1 MSSLLALMLL
11 ASTAEVV
18 SIGAV
23 VPFLGALTFP
33 EKLLAH
39 PFAASLLPKLG
50 IVDARQLQIS
60 LTLMFI
66 SGALLSGVMRTALS
80 WMSIRLAY
88 SLGADLSFEIY
99 RRTLYQPYSV
109 HVSRNSSQVI
119 AAVVTKVNSVINGF
133 ITPVMTLSSSALMMT
148 AIAIVLFVINPMAT
162 IFSMLG
168 FGAIYLVIIW
178 TTRRIKRQNGRMIAA
193 EATNVVKALQEGLGG
208 IRDILLDGSQRV
220 HCAAYHNAD
229 APLRRAQASNQFL
242 AASPRFAIEAIGMSL
257 IAAIALLLSHQL
269 GGIESSIPVL
279 GALAIG
285 AQRLLPIMQQGYAA
299 WSSMVSN
306 LPILEEALEL
316 LEQPAPLD
324 EEHEA
329 DDNML
334 FGTEIRFSRVVF
346 RYGPDQRPIFD
357 GLDAVIEKGGLIG
370 VIGRTGSGKSTFVD
384 ILMGL
389 LTPTGGYIEVDGVR
403 IDENNRRAWQRRI
416 AHVPQSIFLSDG
428 SIAENIAFGIPK
440 AQIDFDRVMISA
452 AKAQIA
458 TDVEALPLGYDT
470 RVGERGVRLSGG
482 QRQRIGIARALYK
495 KADVI
500 VFDEATSALDSE
512 TESAVM
518 TAIQSLGKDITV
530 IIIAH
535 RTSTLARCSKI
546 IEMVV
551 GGIVRIR
558 TFEDLSRM
566 QYTKK
571 KEAAN
576 PC

>member
-1 MSSLLALMLL
+1 
-11 ASTAEVV
+11 
-18 SIGAV
+18 
-23 VPFLGALTFP
+23 
-33 EKLLAH
+33 
-39 PFAASLLPKLG
+39 
-50 IVDARQLQIS
+50 
-60 LTLMFI
+60 
-66 SGALLSGVMRTALS
+66 
-80 WMSIRLAY
+80 
-88 SLGADLSFEIY
+88 
-99 RRTLYQPYSV
+99 
-109 HVSRNSSQVI
+109 
-119 AAVVTKVNSVINGF
+119 
-133 ITPVMTLSSSALMMT
+133 
-148 AIAIVLFVINPMAT
+148 VLFVINPMAT

-193 EATNVVKALQEGLGG
+193 ETTNVVKALQEGLGG

-220 HCAAYHNAD
+220 HCATYHNAD

-242 AASPRFAIEAIGMSL
+242 ASSPRFAIEAIGMSL

-285 AQRLLPIMQQGYAA
+285 AQRLLPIMQQGYSA
-299 WSSMVSN
+299 WSSIVSN

-324 EEHEA
+324 EEHES

-389 LTPTGGYIEVDGVR
+389 LTPTDGYIEVDGIR

-428 SIAENIAFGIPK
+428 SIAENIAFGIPR

-518 TAIQSLGKDITV
+518 TAIQSLSKDVTV

-566 QYTKK
+566 QYSKK